1 MKKMDFSTKIQKL
14 RNNSKLTQEQLT
26 QTIYVSRTFGVRI
39 DIQTRKFESSG
50 IIIIDRNGG
59 SVYEKRISKT

>member
-50 IIIIDRNGG
+50 IIIIDRNGEN
-59 SVYEKRISKT
+59 VYEKRISKT